1 MGLGVVLAE
10 IVRVVRRHHGHPQLG
25 RQPEHALGDELL
37 LGDAVALDLQPE
49 AVRPEQVGEIPGAR
63 LRRLVIPLPQIQGDF
78 ARQAGGERDQP
89 VLVPLQHFAVDARPA
104 VIALE
109 EADGRERDEVAV
121 AGAVAGEQH
130 EVRVVG
136 GGAAQPLAPLAAP
149 EGEVRLEPEDRPY
162 LAGLR
167 LGVEL
172 PGAVEVAVIGDRQ
185 RVHAER
191 LDVVQQIGNAVGAV
205 EEGVFA
211 VRVEVYERHLDYRA
225 PARRSSSSSTRSRG
239 SRFASSST
247 RRW

>member
-1 MGLGVVLAE
+1 MTVVRTCADRIIVIDFVWRLAGLTYLGVICLVGPFTLCFLCLFFFFQAE
-10 IVRVVRRHHGHPQLG
+10 DGIRDVAVTGVQTC
-25 RQPEHALGDELL
+25 AL
-37 LGDAVALDLQPE
+37 P
-49 AVRPEQVGEIPGAR
+49 IS
-63 LRRLVIPLPQIQGDF
+63 
-78 ARQAGGERDQP
+78 RQAGGERDQP

-121 AGAVAGEQH
+121 TGAVAGEQH

-136 GGAAQPLAPLAAP
+136 GGAAQPLAPPAAP
-149 EGEVRLEPEDRPY
+149 EGEVRLEPEDRPDV
-162 LAGLR
+162 AGLR
-167 LGVEL
+167 LRVEL
-172 PGAVEVAVIGDRQ
+172 PGPVEVAVIGDRQ
-185 RVHAER
+185 RVHAEC